1 MNLKKRT
8 GMSVF
13 GLRYLIPLGQKSY
26 KNAAIKLLKWLVQP
40 NFSFSHANIVILP
53 YPCAVIHIKLV
64 IIYFWYILFVPVVH
78 RKAAVP
84 GNTVHLYRERPKQHD
99 RESVWS
105 DANIHKAPTSAQINC
120 AGPVVSLVFDIS
132 PQVFRPRMFRG
143 TWAASIK
150 MYPLSCQ

>member
-1 MNLKKRT
+1 MYKENWQECLC
-8 GMSVF
+8 
-13 GLRYLIPLGQKSY
+13 LGQKSY

-40 NFSFSHANIVILP
+40 HFSFSHANIVILP

-64 IIYFWYILFVPVVH
+64 IIHFWYILFVPVVH

-105 DANIHKAPTSAQINC
+105 DANIHSAPTSAQINC

-143 TWAASIK
+143 TWATWIK
-150 MYPLSCQ
+150 MYPLSSQ